1 MFKHGFKAIGVLGIL
16 VCILYNT
23 FLFAQ
28 GPDTPWT
35 KTYGGNSG
43 DNGHSVQQTTDGGY
57 IVAGSTNVSS
67 GDIVVYPIKT
77 NDLANSI
84 VYDSVNHNL
93 HVAGSA
99 VVYDYEDFTVICLD
113 ATQFD
118 IGGELC

>member
-1 MFKHGFKAIGVLGIL
+1 MKKVIVGVIL
-16 VCILYNT
+16 CLFYST

-28 GPDTPWT
+28 GPDTLWT
-35 KTYGGNSG
+35 RTYGGTGG
-43 DNGHSVQQTTDGGY
+43 DCGNSVQQTTDGGY

-93 HVAGSA
+93 YVAGPA
-99 VVYDYEDFTVICLD
+99 IGYNYEDFTVICLD